1 MIRVLAIWNIIVTT
15 ILLGVLISKSRVE
28 SGTRAAEAVPVV
40 RANRVEI
47 VDQNGKMR
55 AVLGIDNSDSVPK
68 LALYNTEG
76 REAAFLT
83 LNSNGYGTMYF
94 QDKKT
99 EGKVSVGYLWGSD
112 TPTPSD
118 IEDPLS
124 SWGIRVRGINGVQTS
139 FGLLNNDQPISQSKV
154 ASSSRR

>member
-1 MIRVLAIWNIIVTT
+1 MIKVLAIWNIVLTA
-15 ILLGVLISKSRVE
+15 ILIGVLTSKFSANSEV
-28 SGTRAAEAVPVV
+28 RAAETAQVV
-40 RANRVEI
+40 RTNRLEI
-47 VDQNGKMR
+47 VDQNGKTR
-55 AVLGIDNSDSVPK
+55 AVLGIDNPGSVPK
-68 LALYNTEG
+68 LSLYSSEG

-83 LNSNGYGTMYF
+83 LNSKGYGTMYF

-124 SWGIRVRGINGVQTS
+124 SWGIRVRALNGAQTS
-139 FGLLNNDQPISQSKV
+139 FGLLNDGQPTP
-154 ASSSRR
+154 SRPD